1 MPGEVSIDSC
11 KGLPRPTLGSDGALN
26 ERPG

>member
-1 MPGEVSIDSC
+1 MAGKVSIDSC
-11 KGLPRPTLGSDGALN
+11 KGLPRATLGLEGALN

>member
-1 MPGEVSIDSC
+1 MPGKVSIDNC
-11 KGLPRPTLGSDGALN
+11 KGIPRATLGLEGALN